1 MAGSPGFRAV
11 ATQSLRI
18 KLLTCVLTVPGPRRA
33 ARRSEGLS
41 RRNAAAGR
49 EAAAVVGVVSSG
61 YMTATTIGLP
71 DGVIEKVSVKAALLS
86 MVVLARQLFEVL
98 ADVG

>member
-1 MAGSPGFRAV
+1 
-11 ATQSLRI
+11 
-18 KLLTCVLTVPGPRRA
+18 
-33 ARRSEGLS
+33 
-41 RRNAAAGR
+41 
-49 EAAAVVGVVSSG
+49 
-61 YMTATTIGLP
+61 MTATTIGLP